1 MAKNR
6 SMAVKNLKAKKEAG
20 KAISE
25 NNKILMSAITLT
37 DSHKRHA
44 KDYMSTPAYNID
56 PVPLRTRLALA
67 NTFSYN

>member
-6 SMAVKNLKAKKEAG
+6 SMVMKHLKAKKEAG
-20 KAISE
+20 KAVHD
-25 NNKILMSAITLT
+25 NNIILMSAVTLV

-44 KDYMSTPAYNID
+44 KDYMSTPAYNIGT
-56 PVPLRTRLALA
+56 VPLRTRLALA